1 MPTISTGLASS
12 PLHSGSSNSC
22 GRDHDRSFLSSVS
35 VDKTSADT
43 LNHQLSHQGS
53 DSSLKSTSSSSSL
66 TSATNSPVVV
76 VVAQPTSPKNPSSLP
91 SNSTITTLLN
101 KSGATTFYD
110 WFNHNLTTPI
120 SDNIKTAK
128 SFVSSS
134 WKGVMSITNNVK
146 ESVNIR
152 RVLEDFVQVGT
163 NSRHS
168 SPAKNDSITSTHRD
182 QDQNTFQ
189 IQISLTNLIDN
200 VDTLS
205 PLFYNDEFVSFD
217 AYQEF
222 LLDYSKKLNNF
233 LTNYFKI
240 QDNIGINSKKLLE
253 LYDMCVLITKE
264 NAQTNKQKKY
274 ASDVDKCIQKW
285 LFEVVAVDGTFN
297 IHHVKD
303 RQLYKKLK
311 LFQNILTPKNLG
323 LPNDF
328 YKNSEAWNEC
338 VHLLRKIGQY
348 KTPYGKKIII
358 ERIFRG
364 ISEVCSK
371 IDEAFSSDHLLSC
384 TIYLILKACPHN
396 LHSDMWFLVTFC
408 LDGIYENEGNEIFG
422 FLLTN
427 MYCAL
432 EFWDHVPSF
441 NEDGPTGFVNIEKKD
456 SLSACGSG
464 NQGSSNSSTST
475 DEEIVFEKFRIDD
488 EEEKAKFKKAFKM
501 ARRRTRTFEQMII
514 DNFHQ

>member
-1 MPTISTGLASS
+1 MMATNTS
-12 PLHSGSSNSC
+12 SGSDPSNDK
-22 GRDHDRSFLSSVS
+22 GSSSTNV
-35 VDKTSADT
+35 
-43 LNHQLSHQGS
+43 HQLTHQGS
-53 DSSLKSTSSSSSL
+53 ASSLKSTSSSSSL
-66 TSATNSPVVV
+66 SATNSPV
-76 VVAQPTSPKNPSSLP
+76 ATSPKNPSLP
-91 SNSTITTLLN
+91 SNSTITTLLS

-120 SDNIKTAK
+120 TDNIKTAK

-168 SPAKNDSITSTHRD
+168 SPARNESTTAPHRD
-182 QDQNTFQ
+182 HDQQSFQ

-222 LLDYSKKLNNF
+222 LLDYSKRLNNF
-233 LTNYFKI
+233 MTNYFKI

-253 LYDMCVLITKE
+253 LYDMCILITKE
-264 NAQTNKQKKY
+264 NSQTNKNKKY
-274 ASDVDKCIQKW
+274 ANDIDKCIQKW
-285 LFEVVAVDGTFN
+285 LFEIIAVDGTFN
-297 IHHVKD
+297 IHQYKD

-311 LFQNILTPKNLG
+311 LFQNILEPKNLG
-323 LPNDF
+323 LPDDF

-371 IDEAFSSDHLLSC
+371 IDKAFSSDHLLSC

-408 LDGIYENEGNEIFG
+408 LDGIYEHEGNEIFG

-427 MYCAL
+427 TYCAL
-432 EFWDHVPSF
+432 EFWDNVPSF

-456 SLSACGSG
+456 SLSACSSGS
-464 NQGSSNSSTST
+464 QGSTSSAST
-475 DEEIVFEKFRIDD
+475 DEEIVFEKFRVDD
-488 EEEKAKFKKAFKM
+488 EEERAKFKKAFKM
-501 ARRRTRTFEQMII
+501 ARRRTYIFEQMII